1 MRTIALVTFLFCC
14 IPAVAQVSISRQVLG
29 TAAINSTTLSSH
41 TGEVAVEQ
49 WEAGAIRLTEG
60 FEQPATTPL
69 TVDVEV
75 NYEACWNGENAT
87 VTLINAAGCGEIE
100 SVLWNGEEGGLFVEN
115 VTNGVLTI
123 VVNSTGGCSFQ
134 TEIEVATPNL
144 PPCDLNIYDVITPN
158 GDGKNDGWVIGNIR
172 HPDYQTNEVVIVNRW
187 GAKVWEGKDY
197 DNDTVIWDGR
207 ATNGEALPEGAY
219 YYEIKLASTSFVG
232 SLNLLQ

>member
-87 VTLINAAGCGEIE
+87 VTLINVAGCGEIE
-100 SVLWNGEEGGLFVEN
+100 SVLWNG
-115 VTNGVLTI
+115 
-123 VVNSTGGCSFQ
+123 
-134 TEIEVATPNL
+134 
-144 PPCDLNIYDVITPN
+144 
-158 GDGKNDGWVIGNIR
+158 
-172 HPDYQTNEVVIVNRW
+172 
-187 GAKVWEGKDY
+187 
-197 DNDTVIWDGR
+197 
-207 ATNGEALPEGAY
+207 
-219 YYEIKLASTSFVG
+219 
-232 SLNLLQ
+232 